1 MKISEGNASNQENM
15 SMGFLDARVDGAFRN
30 EKEGRVVV
38 FAGDRPHRGYV
49 LGTATEEAKIRSF
62 LKMYYFAEC
71 SVLLFGS
78 SLAFAWSTF
87 FANIQ
92 SLGKPEEH
100 LLRTMC
106 IYLGMSALLVGVP
119 SWLLWRSY
127 KKSFLSFAFTENAI
141 EVTGRASGRRP
152 WGAYAVVA
160 IALLFLAVIGYL
172 IQAK

>member
-1 MKISEGNASNQENM
+1 MKVTEANAFNQENT
-15 SMGFLDARVDGAFRN
+15 SMGFLHARVDGAFRN

-62 LKMYYFAEC
+62 LKMYYFADC

-127 KKSFLSFAFTENAI
+127 KKSFLSF
-141 EVTGRASGRRP
+141 VLP
-152 WGAYAVVA
+152 KMQ
-160 IALLFLAVIGYL
+160 L
-172 IQAK
+172 K